1 MFAVAIRQMDSMKFF
16 ISKYSFMTVPLKVF
30 SIKELASYFG
40 GKMNTLGDRVLLSNE
55 KRSLQEVAM
64 SVPFLVESMLF
75 SICTR
80 GYMRLMVDSRE
91 IEMHEGELLVVMPRK
106 TIEVIESGRFR
117 ARHLCL
123 DKEILS
129 LSAVRVGSFIS
140 IVNKLHSNEL
150 FRLDPMQHAF
160 LMATMDLMENTLQNR
175 RLHQEEI
182 VTHQISSL
190 FLFLD
195 DLIVDGTETD
205 CKHSR
210 SETICRNFLLLV
222 SEHHKE
228 EHAVKFYADKLCLSP
243 KHLALTIKS
252 VMGQSASKVINNF
265 IVQQAKS
272 LLRYTDK
279 TIQEIGYELNFSTQ
293 SFFGKYF
300 KQHTGMSPGE
310 YRSREG
316 RATQPE
322 ED

>member
-1 MFAVAIRQMDSMKFF
+1 
-16 ISKYSFMTVPLKVF
+16 
-30 SIKELASYFG
+30 
-40 GKMNTLGDRVLLSNE
+40 
-55 KRSLQEVAM
+55 
-64 SVPFLVESMLF
+64 
-75 SICTR
+75 
-80 GYMRLMVDSRE
+80 MRLMVDSRE
-91 IEMHEGELLVVMPRK
+91 IELHEGELLVVMPRK

-160 LMATMDLMENTLQNR
+160 LMATMDLIENTLQNR